1 VSPSRP
7 TILIAGGGV
16 AGLEALLALGDLL
29 GPRARAVVLAPE
41 RDFSYR
47 QFAVTEPFS
56 RGEVATFALG
66 ELVRRGGGR
75 LRQDALA
82 SLEADRR
89 IAYTRAGAEIHYD
102 SVILAVGARPVPRI
116 PGAITY
122 RGPASNPDVRNAM
135 IAIDRG
141 DIERVAFAVPAGVE
155 WSLPVY
161 ELALLAAAH
170 LREIGDATDAIE
182 VVTHEHEP
190 LSILGTEASARVR
203 DELAAA
209 GVALRAGVAPARMT
223 ADGLVRMDGSVVPC
237 QRTLALPGHEVEGI
251 PGVPQGPHGFVD
263 TDAFMRVDGCDR
275 VYAAGDATWF
285 PLKQGGLATQQADAA
300 ASAIAAGIDPSLTA
314 EPFRP
319 RLRVALLTGHGPVY
333 FRGEETDGESALS
346 DTPLWWPP
354 SKVAGRYLG
363 PFIADQASLTN
374 QPAPVLVDLEPGS
387 PADADDHDAAVLT
400 ALAAADSA
408 ARFGEYENALR
419 WLDAAERLDLT
430 LPADYL
436 LRRADWARALKDAPR
451 A

>member
-16 AGLEALLALGDLL
+16 AGLEALLAVRDLL
-29 GPRARAVVLAPE
+29 GQRSRAVVLAPE
-41 RDFSYR
+41 RDFVYR
-47 QFAVTEPFS
+47 QFAVAEPFS
-56 RGEVATFALG
+56 RGEMAAFPLG
-66 ELVRRGGGR
+66 ELVRGGGGR

-82 SLEADRR
+82 SVDAERR
-89 IAYTRAGAEIHYD
+89 VAHTRAGAEIHYD
-102 SVILAVGARPVPRI
+102 FLLVAVGARPVPRI
-116 PGAITY
+116 AGAITY
-122 RGPASNPDVRNAM
+122 RGPASNPDVRNALL
-135 IAIDRG
+135 AIDRG
-141 DIERVAFAVPAGVE
+141 EIGRVAFAVPAGVE

-170 LREIGDATDAIE
+170 LREIGDATEAIE

-190 LSILGTEASARVR
+190 LSILGQAASARVR

-209 GVALRAGVAPARMT
+209 GVRLRAGVAPARMM
-223 ADGLVRMDGSVVPC
+223 ADGLILMDGSVVGC
-237 QRTLALPGHEVEGI
+237 QRTFALPGHEVEAI
-251 PGVPQGPHGFVD
+251 PGLSQGPHGFID
-263 TDAFMRVDGCDR
+263 TDANMRVAGYDR

-300 ASAIAAGIDPSLTA
+300 VSAIAAAIDSAVTR

-333 FRGEETDGESALS
+333 FRGDSDDDGSALS

-354 SKVAGRYLG
+354 AKVAGRYLG

-387 PADADDHDAAVLT
+387 PADADDHDAAVAT

-408 ARFGEYENALR
+408 ARFGEYEHALR
-419 WLDAAERLDLT
+419 WLDVAERLDLT

-436 LRRADWARALKDAPR
+436 MRREEWSQAR
-451 A
+451 